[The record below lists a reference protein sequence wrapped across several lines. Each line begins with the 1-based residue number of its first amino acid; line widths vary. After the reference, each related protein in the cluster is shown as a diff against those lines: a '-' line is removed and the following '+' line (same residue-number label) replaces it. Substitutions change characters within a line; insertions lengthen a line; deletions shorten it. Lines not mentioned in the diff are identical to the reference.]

1 MIFGIIIVNF
11 KVFIFKLNFS
21 NMKRKSILAFGAIA
35 VFTFAL
41 VAFTAPQE
49 DWEVPAKYKSME
61 NKYAGEDEDGI
72 GEDLYKQHCRSCH
85 GKEGYGD
92 GSKAGE
98 LETEMRDLT
107 GEGVQ
112 SQSDGELYYKSIIG
126 RDEMPN
132 FEKKIRGEEDR
143 WMVINYLRSIAE

>member
-1 MIFGIIIVNF
+1 M
-11 KVFIFKLNFS
+11 KTKL
-21 NMKRKSILAFGAIA
+21 KSILLFSAVAAFAF
-35 VFTFAL
+35 VL
-41 VAFTAPQE
+41 VSFTAPQE

-61 NKYAGEDEDGI
+61 NKYAGGDEDGI

-92 GSKAGE
+92 GSKAKE

-107 GEGVQ
+107 SEEVQ
-112 SQSDGELYYKSIIG
+112 AQSDGELYYKSIIG

-132 FEKKIRGEEDR
+132 FEKKIKGEEDR
-143 WMVINYLRSIAE
+143 WMVINYMRSIAE

>member
-1 MIFGIIIVNF
+1 MKTN
-11 KVFIFKLNFS
+11 LN
-21 NMKRKSILAFGAIA
+21 SILAFSAIA
-35 VFTFAL
+35 VFAIAL
-41 VAFTAPQE
+41 FAFTAPQD
-49 DWEVPAKYKSME
+49 DWEVPAKYKNME

-92 GSKAGE
+92 GSKAKE

-107 GEGVQ
+107 SEEVQ
-112 SQSDGELYYKSIIG
+112 AQTDGELYYKSIIG
-126 RDEMPN
+126 REEMPN

-143 WMVINYLRSIAE
+143 WMVINFMRSLAE

>member
-1 MIFGIIIVNF
+1 
-11 KVFIFKLNFS
+11 
-21 NMKRKSILAFGAIA
+21 
-35 VFTFAL
+35 
-41 VAFTAPQE
+41 
-49 DWEVPAKYKSME
+49 
-61 NKYAGEDEDGI
+61 
-72 GEDLYKQHCRSCH
+72 
-85 GKEGYGD
+85 
-92 GSKAGE
+92 
-98 LETEMRDLT
+98 MRDLT